1 MSKYRL
7 SVILLFAVIIVSFG
21 CTEAFQYS
29 IGCAKI
35 EANKDFTFFIV
46 SDPHYIS
53 KKSYDNGKAF
63 EDFLN
68 TGDGKMLNHIDEL
81 FDSLIEDIESEKPD
95 FLVITGDLTCNGAKQ
110 DHIGLTERLKL
121 IKDMGT
127 CVFVVPG
134 NHDIQNPYARKFIG
148 DEAVD
153 VETISSD
160 EFMTL
165 YAPFG
170 YDGAVSKDPN
180 SLSYLAMPAEDTWLL
195 MLDSTDTENNFR
207 KKYPEQS
214 GFLRGGTLDWIVQ
227 CADLAEKNNARLISV
242 MHHSL
247 IDHSEMI
254 KSNYTIRNSKEALK
268 VFHKSGIEAVFT
280 GHIHIQD
287 IKSDEFQGKK
297 IYDIGTSSLAVY
309 PHQYGRMKFTPY
321 IGFDYRTIQLD
332 MDDCGFDFEDYS
344 AHFFTEQCG
353 RMHQECLERLEGLPD
368 AERKIVLETVGR
380 MNMMYFAGYRNEA
393 LNNIVNTE
401 GFRMLEKIAPCFTKE
416 YAMSMLND
424 DRTDH
429 NTLFIP
435 VSSYEKQ

>member
-1 MSKYRL
+1 MKQIR
-7 SVILLFAVIIVSFG
+7 ILL
-21 CTEAFQYS
+21 
-29 IGCAKI
+29 
-35 EANKDFTFFIV
+35 FIV

-214 GFLRGGTLDWIVQ
+214 GFYVG
-227 CADLAEKNNARLISV
+227 
-242 MHHSL
+242 
-247 IDHSEMI
+247 
-254 KSNYTIRNSKEALK
+254 
-268 VFHKSGIEAVFT
+268 
-280 GHIHIQD
+280 
-287 IKSDEFQGKK
+287 
-297 IYDIGTSSLAVY
+297 
-309 PHQYGRMKFTPY
+309 
-321 IGFDYRTIQLD
+321 
-332 MDDCGFDFEDYS
+332 YS
-344 AHFFTEQCG
+344 
-353 RMHQECLERLEGLPD
+353 
-368 AERKIVLETVGR
+368 
-380 MNMMYFAGYRNEA
+380 
-393 LNNIVNTE
+393 
-401 GFRMLEKIAPCFTKE
+401 
-416 YAMSMLND
+416 
-424 DRTDH
+424 
-429 NTLFIP
+429 
-435 VSSYEKQ
+435 